1 MEYFDISIANNF
13 HDTFKSN
20 KCLKVSNWKSF
31 EENLTAHKM

>member
-31 EENLTAHKM
+31 KENLTAHKM